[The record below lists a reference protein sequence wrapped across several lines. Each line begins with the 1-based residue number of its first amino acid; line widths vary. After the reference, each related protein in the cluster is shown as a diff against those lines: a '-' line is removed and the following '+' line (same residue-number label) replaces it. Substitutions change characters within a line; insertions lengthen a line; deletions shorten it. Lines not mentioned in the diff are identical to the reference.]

1 MSFRCLLVVGL
12 LSLTI
17 SVSEPCWASD
27 VSKTLIVSSSNPP
40 CTGASFSRIQDAV
53 DAATDGQ
60 QIQVCPGLYPETPV
74 ITTPL
79 RLTFMPG
86 ALVMPSSVTQSTLS
100 LVSGSPLAGIVTI
113 MNSDGVD
120 IEGLVADAGA
130 AGITQCAPDLMGV
143 IYQNSSGSVKRSWV
157 RNTQL
162 STRLDGCQ
170 SGNGIFVQSG
180 NGGSSRVTIAENRVD
195 GYQKNGITAN
205 EVGTVVEISRNV
217 VVGVGPTTGAAQNG
231 IQIGYGAQGEIER
244 NFVTG
249 NIWSPCVSPDQC
261 LYFSTGILIEQ
272 SDNVTIS
279 ENSVG
284 NNLVNIFLN
293 GDHGKVR
300 ENRLFGS
307 LVLDSIQVAGDHADV
322 ECNHID
328 DSARAAIAVSGNEA
342 KIRNNFITNAPI
354 GILKSAS
361 VSSID
366 IQGNDYVDV
375 DQHLVDPDPSTTLP
389 GASNPQR

>member
-170 SGNGIFVQSG
+170 SGNDIFVQSG

>member
-1 MSFRCLLVVGL
+1 MSFRCLLVLGL

-17 SVSEPCWASD
+17 AVSEPCWASD

-53 DAATDGQ
+53 DAAADGQ

-79 RLTFMPG
+79 GLTFMPG

-100 LVSGSPLAGIVTI
+100 LVSGSPLAGIVTV
-113 MNSDGVD
+113 MNADGVD

-143 IYQNSSGSVKRSWV
+143 IYQNSSGSIKRSWV
-157 RNTQL
+157 RNTLL
-162 STRLDGCQ
+162 STRLNGCQ

-180 NGGSSRVTIAENRVD
+180 NGGSSHVIIAENRVD

-205 EVGTVVEISRNV
+205 EVGTVVEILKNV
-217 VVGVGPTTGAAQNG
+217 VVGSGPTTGAAQNG
-231 IQIGYGAQGEIER
+231 IQVGYGAQGKIRE
-244 NFVTG
+244 NFVTS
-249 NIWSPCVSPDQC
+249 NIWSPCISPDEC

-279 ENSVG
+279 GNLVG
-284 NNLVNIFLN
+284 NNLVNMFLD
-293 GDHGKVR
+293 GEHIKVR

-307 LVLDSIQVAGDHADV
+307 LVLDSIQIAGDHAEV
-322 ECNHID
+322 EGNHIY
-328 DSARAAIAVSGNEA
+328 DSARAAIA
-342 KIRNNFITNAPI
+342 
-354 GILKSAS
+354 
-361 VSSID
+361 
-366 IQGNDYVDV
+366 
-375 DQHLVDPDPSTTLP
+375 
-389 GASNPQR
+389 

>member
-1 MSFRCLLVVGL
+1 MSIRCLLVFGL

-17 SVSEPCWASD
+17 SVSGPCWASD

-53 DAATDGQ
+53 EAATDGQ
-60 QIQVCPGLYPETPV
+60 QILVCPGLYPETPV

-79 RLTFMPG
+79 GLTFMPG

-100 LVSGSPLAGIVTI
+100 LVSGSPLAGIVTV
-113 MNSDGVD
+113 MNADGVD

-130 AGITQCAPDLMGV
+130 AGITQCAPNLMGA
-143 IYQNSSGSVKRSWV
+143 IYQNSSGSIKRSSV
-157 RNTQL
+157 KNTLL
-162 STRLDGCQ
+162 STRLNGCQ

-180 NGGSSRVTIAENRVD
+180 NGGSSHVIIAENRVD

-205 EVGTVVEISRNV
+205 EVGTVVEIARNV

-231 IQIGYGAQGEIER
+231 IQIGYGAQGEIEE
-244 NFVTG
+244 NLVTS
-249 NIWSPCVSPDQC
+249 NIWSPCVSPDEC
-261 LYFSTGILIEQ
+261 LYFSTGILVEQ
-272 SDNVTIS
+272 SDKVTVLR
-279 ENSVG
+279 NTVA

-293 GDHGKVR
+293 GDHIKVK
-300 ENRLFGS
+300 ENHLFGS
-307 LVLDSIQVAGDHADV
+307 LVLDSIQVAGDYAEV
-322 ECNHID
+322 EGNHIY
-328 DSARAAIAVSGNEA
+328 DSARAAIAVSGNSG
-342 KIRNNFITNAPI
+342 KILKNFFVNAPI